1 VGYLRGRGR
10 RASLGIGSLLGA
22 VYDPRGDRFRTVAK
36 IGSGLSDQA
45 WKALRRRLDERR
57 LTSRPRQ
64 VDALLT
70 PDVWVEPRHVVEV
83 LADEITR
90 SPTHTCGR
98 TGDEP
103 GYALRFPRVLSLRA
117 DRDPTDATTEREI
130 LTLYRQQR
138 RGRRS

>member
-1 VGYLRGRGR
+1 MSDIFDEKI
-10 RASLGIGSLLGA
+10 AALL
-22 VYDPRGDRFRTVAK
+22 K
-36 IGSGLSDQA
+36 KLEEA
-45 WKALRRRLDERR
+45 WKKLRHQLDRIR
-57 LTSRPRQ
+57 AKSRPRQ

-70 PDVWVEPRHVVEV
+70 PDVWVEPRQVVEV

-103 GYALRFPRVLSLRA
+103 GYALRFPRLLGLRA

-138 RGRRS
+138 RGRPL